1 MKLSIHKS
9 TKSEIIPYN
18 NKISNTINSRE
29 FSFNKSKKLNNTDNQ
44 YLKINNYSK
53 KKKLISLK
61 SDITKNQP
69 QSLFLQFRSSRL
81 NSNNNN
87 NSKYVSTTTTFTEIK
102 PNNKNSFRTRN
113 QKSNIDQILIKPS
126 LNEQIRPKSTEK
138 IYDNNRRSSM
148 TLAFFISKENQIN
161 KQKKENKNKLNF
173 KKINYPL
180 NELMKLD
187 PYHYLSNDIKDNIT
201 KFKKINKKYIYPNL
215 GRTIKTPRG
224 NSLKALDSNSILLR
238 KADKRILLL
247 KKLLKIYKNS
257 YEELKYIVKWEGIN
271 HLWQIHTKSISHILK
286 CFPVYKWFLD
296 ENELMNYD
304 KLIEFLK
311 ISFQTVTFND
321 NIKCFIEDIYD
332 LFSQNKIHINIK
344 KVFCTFVITDN
355 TILYNDKIDFLFN
368 IWGDANN
375 DIIDLKSVFYYI
387 KGNLIYKND
396 YQKIISFFKQ
406 VQPKIYIIEKE
417 TLYNYF
423 IKNQKLR
430 NIFEKNC
437 DINYK
442 KVEEQYNDV
451 ITTYFMSNIRGFNF
465 SVNHHRVKS
474 FCPIDTNKLEKILE
488 NIDKCNEIKQNAN
501 ELFKENIIFY

>member
-1 MKLSIHKS
+1 MHKS
-9 TKSEIIPYN
+9 TKSQIIPYN

-29 FSFNKSKKLNNTDNQ
+29 FSFNKSKKLNNTDNEN
-44 YLKINNYSK
+44 LKNDFKLK

-61 SDITKNQP
+61 SNSSINQP
-69 QSLFLQFRSSRL
+69 QSLFLQFRSNKL

-87 NSKYVSTTTTFTEIK
+87 NSKYISTTTTYTEIK
-102 PNNKNSFRTRN
+102 SNKKHSFKIPN
-113 QKSNIDQILIKPS
+113 QKYNIDKIIIQPS
-126 LNEQIRPKSTEK
+126 LNKQIRPKSTEK
-138 IYDNNRRSSM
+138 IYNNNHRSSM
-148 TLAFFISKENQIN
+148 TLSFFISKENQIN
-161 KQKKENKNKLNF
+161 KKKKKNKLNI

-257 YEELKYIVKWEGIN
+257 FEDLKHCVKWEGIN
-271 HLWQIHTKSISHILK
+271 HLWQIHTKSISHLLK
-286 CFPVYKWFLD
+286 SFPAYKWFLD

-304 KLIEFLK
+304 KLIEFFK

-344 KVFCTFVITDN
+344 KVFCTFIITDN
-355 TILYNDKIDFLFN
+355 NILYNDKIDFLFN
-368 IWGDANN
+368 IWDNPKN
-375 DIIDLKSVFYYI
+375 DTIDIKSVFYYI
-387 KGNLIYKND
+387 KGNLINHTD
-396 YQKIISFFKQ
+396 YQKIISFFKE
-406 VQPKIYIIEKE
+406 VQPKVFFIEKE
-417 TLYNYF
+417 ILYNYF
-423 IKNQKLR
+423 IENQKLR

-437 DINYK
+437 EINYK
-442 KVEEQYNDV
+442 KVEEEYNEV
-451 ITTYFMSNIRGFNF
+451 ITSYFMSNIRGLNF
-465 SVNHHRVKS
+465 GYHHYVKNY
-474 FCPIDTNKLEKILE
+474 CPIDNNKIEKILE
-488 NIDKCNEIKQNAN
+488 NMDKCNEIKQNAN
-501 ELFKENIIFY
+501 ELFKEEIIFY